1 MNAMGHLQTLV
12 NGIVLGALYA
22 SLAVG
27 FSLVWGVLNIVN
39 MLHGSLII
47 LGGYITYFAWHT
59 YGIHP
64 LLALPAVAL
73 LMYGLGYVTQLL
85 VINRVVHRPVL
96 VTMTLTFGLDLILY
110 NFMTVYYTATPRRVT
125 LDLGATSIGGI
136 AIPFDRL
143 LGMVLALVLTG
154 LLYVVMRRSRV
165 GRAIVAVR
173 MDSAAAALMGI
184 KVNRIYAI
192 TFGIG
197 ALMAGATGVIFAM
210 VYPVTTNLTGIYL
223 GKAFVICVI
232 GGLGSVQGAL
242 VGGIVLGVIESFAG
256 QFVGPQHALTVGF
269 LLMLFL
275 LVVKPTGLTGIKG
288 YE

>member
-47 LGGYITYFAWHT
+47 LGGYITYFAWHS

-64 LLALPAVAL
+64 LLALPVVAL
-73 LMYGLGYVTQLL
+73 LMYALGYVTQLL
-85 VINRVVHRPVL
+85 VINRVVHQPVL

-242 VGGIVLGVIESFAG
+242 VGGLVLGVIESFAG

-269 LLMLFL
+269 VLMLIL